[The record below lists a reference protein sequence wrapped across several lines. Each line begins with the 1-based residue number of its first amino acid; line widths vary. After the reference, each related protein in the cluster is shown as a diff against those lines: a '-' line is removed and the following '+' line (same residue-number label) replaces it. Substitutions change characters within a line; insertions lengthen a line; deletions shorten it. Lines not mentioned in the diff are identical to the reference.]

1 LPAEDDRGGKL
12 YFRSVLVAFGGDRQ
26 RYCGVLA
33 VSRRQ
38 EDSPGRVMALIRE
51 TQPHWQPGALAARSI
66 VGGAATAFGADRHT
80 LACFEIADGVDVL
93 PQWGHVRSVRRTRGM
108 SICRARF
115 CSSRARRSSM
125 VNVMAYPLG
134 IEGATTPPPRR
145 YFRGRAMATSCAGCG
160 GAIAAPTRSSVDRS
174 RRSGRSAGGAHATDT
189 APCRRGTPQ
198 SYAAIDRTPARRAA
212 RSPRR

>member
-1 LPAEDDRGGKL
+1 
-12 YFRSVLVAFGGDRQ
+12 
-26 RYCGVLA
+26 
-33 VSRRQ
+33 
-38 EDSPGRVMALIRE
+38 VMALIRE

-145 YFRGRAMATSCAGCG
+145 YFRGRAMATSCAGRSQHPHAVLWTEVG
-160 GAIAAPTRSSVDRS
+160 GPVDPLEARMRRTRPHVGEERLKAMPPS
-174 RRSGRSAGGAHATDT
+174 TD
-189 APCRRGTPQ
+189 
-198 SYAAIDRTPARRAA
+198 SW
-212 RSPRR
+212 